1 MKLAI
6 CLRYLASECSM
17 KDLHYSYKVGVSTIS
32 GIIWDV
38 CWTLWHVLQ
47 GEYLQTLSTEI
58 LDGGYVLKPPLRHRT
73 SWSIAGNCD
82 MSYDRQH
89 HCATTIANEKENA

>member
-1 MKLAI
+1 
-6 CLRYLASECSM
+6 M

-47 GEYLQTLSTEI
+47 GEYLQTPSTESEWMKI
-58 LDGGYVLKPPLRHRT
+58 VEGL
-73 SWSIAGNCD
+73 
-82 MSYDRQH
+82 
-89 HCATTIANEKENA
+89 EKRLIFLIV